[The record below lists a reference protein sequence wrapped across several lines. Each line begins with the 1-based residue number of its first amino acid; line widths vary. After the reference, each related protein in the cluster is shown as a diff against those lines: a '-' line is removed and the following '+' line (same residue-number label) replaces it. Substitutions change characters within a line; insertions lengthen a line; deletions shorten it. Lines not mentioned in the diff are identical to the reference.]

1 MDKGK
6 MNTKSRILEVS
17 LNLFSQRGYSSVSI
31 RDICGEVGIK
41 ESSVYS
47 HFKNKKEIFEILCE
61 KFTDT
66 TYNISQNFT
75 AKMEE
80 ETKFTDE
87 EFLSACQRYLNDY
100 LIDDKINKFIRM
112 LIIEQSTNP
121 KAAALYHMVLFD
133 KALAGQQAIFE
144 WLIKIGFLRDSD
156 VESMVIEYYAPIVFF
171 FHRYLVAET
180 ITEEI
185 REEVNRKVIRHVQ
198 LFLAEYK
205 RKIPE
210 VKEEQNECAKI

>member
-6 MNTKSRILEVS
+6 TNTKSRILEVS

-41 ESSVYS
+41 ESSIYS
-47 HFKNKKEIFEILCE
+47 HFKNKREIFEILCE
-61 KFTDT
+61 MFTDT
-66 TYNISQNFT
+66 TYRISLKFT
-75 AKMEE
+75 ANMSEK
-80 ETKFTDE
+80 TKFSDE

-121 KAAALYHMVLFD
+121 QAAALYHMVLFD
-133 KALAGQQAIFE
+133 KALAGQQAIFQ
-144 WLIKIGFLRDSD
+144 WLVKIGYLIDSD
-156 VESMVIEYYAPIVFF
+156 VESMVIEYYAPIVYF

-185 REEVNRKVIRHVQ
+185 REEVNRKVIKHAKF
-198 LFLAEYK
+198 FLAEYK
-205 RKIPE
+205 RKIPD
-210 VKEEQNECAKI
+210 VGEEKNE